1 MAAKKPAAKAATKV
15 LPMRPT
21 KPAPAKSTKVSIKPA
36 PAKVLNKGPAKS
48 SSKSSSKASTKSKI
62 SDAEKRAIKR
72 ENDAKTK
79 AGKKYLEGA
88 ANLQKQAQAIRQALD
103 VDFAS
108 ARDNNLGDISRTLTQ
123 QLATLTSGH
132 KGRAAQFV
140 ASGMDAER
148 ATGDT
153 AERGLSNAVR
163 ERADVLS
170 NILEQGAGET
180 DTMKAMLMS
189 ARNWNSNAA
198 ENNRAYFDSMR
209 SINTGIVDLNLD
221 TKGALAGAATS
232 AEAERDR
239 IWQEYYNSRSQ
250 AFTQLGNVKGQE
262 ADFYAQAKEMGV
274 KPKKGVEKDAED
286 AMSKAFKDAAVESGK
301 GYTQQALP
309 GWISDFSGQEQLQA
323 RQSNTDL
330 AAAVTM
336 DKVAKAE
343 GATLR
348 KWDAA

>member
-1 MAAKKPAAKAATKV
+1 MATKV
-15 LPMRPT
+15 LPVRPT
-21 KPAPAKSTKVSIKPA
+21 KPAPAKSTKISA
-36 PAKVLNKGPAKS
+36 PAKTTSKGPAKS
-48 SSKSSSKASTKSKI
+48 SSKSSGKSSSKSNVS
-62 SDAEKRAIKR
+62 SAEKRAVKR
-72 ENDAKTK
+72 ENDAKKK
-79 AGKKYLEGA
+79 AGQKYLEGA
-88 ANLQKQAQAIRQALD
+88 SNLQKQAAAIRQALD

-108 ARDNNLGDISRTLTQ
+108 ARDNNLGDISKTLTE
-123 QLATLTSGH
+123 QLAALTAGH
-132 KGRAAQFV
+132 AGRAAQFV
-140 ASGMDAER
+140 QSGQDAEK

-163 ERADVLS
+163 ERADTLS

-180 DTMKAMLMS
+180 DAMKAMLMS
-189 ARNWNSNAA
+189 ARNWSSNAA

-221 TKGALAGAATS
+221 TKSALAGAATS

-262 ADFYAQAKEMGV
+262 ADMYAQAKEMGV
-274 KPKKGVEKDAED
+274 KPKKGAEKDSEA
-286 AMSKAFKDAAVESGK
+286 AMKAAYAAASGESGK
-301 GYTQQALP
+301 SYTQQALP
-309 GWISDFSGQEQLQA
+309 EWISGFTGQEQLQA
-323 RQSNTDL
+323 RQSNTEL

-336 DKVAKAE
+336 DKAAKAE

>member
-1 MAAKKPAAKAATKV
+1 MARKI
-15 LPMRPT
+15 LPTRPT
-21 KPAPAKSTKVSIKPA
+21 KPAPAKSTKVSTKA
-36 PAKVLNKGPAKS
+36 PSKGPAKS
-48 SSKSSSKASTKSKI
+48 STKSSTKTAAKSNV
-62 SDAEKRAIKR
+62 SSAEKRAVKR
-72 ENDAKTK
+72 ENDAKK
-79 AGKKYLEGA
+79 AAGKKYLEGA
-88 ANLQKQAQAIRQALD
+88 SNLQKQAQAIRQALD

-108 ARDNNLGDISRTLTQ
+108 ARDNNLGDISKTLTE
-123 QLATLTSGH
+123 QLAALKTGHAQRANQFLLSG
-132 KGRAAQFV
+132 Q
-140 ASGMDAER
+140 DAEK

-153 AERGLSNAVR
+153 AERGLTNAVR
-163 ERADVLS
+163 ERQDALT

-189 ARNWNSNAA
+189 ARNWSSNAGEA
-198 ENNRAYFDSMR
+198 NRAYFDSMR

-221 TKGALAGAATS
+221 TKSALAGAATS
-232 AEAERDR
+232 AEGERDR
-239 IWQEYYNSRSQ
+239 IWQEYYNNRSQ

-274 KPKKGVEKDAED
+274 KPKKGAEKDAEA
-286 AMSKAFKDAAVESGK
+286 AMKKAFADSAVESGK

-309 GWISDFSGQEQLQA
+309 EWISDFSGQEQLRA
-323 RQSNTDL
+323 KQSNTDL

-348 KWDAA
+348 KWEAA